1 MYFLYLLLLS
11 SALVIHSAVIERQ
24 QSVRVKLPSLNPE
37 TAEDRQSG
45 SVDQR
50 CSRFQSVG
58 LWQQIKSL
66 GAVGYQQWSENDFP
80 LLQKASKLAWHYGIY
95 YGIAV
100 EEFNIAIAEDPLR
113 LSLHIIGGGNEE
125 SRESLQYAKSLLNA
139 QTPLNQAD
147 VSKVFLKGDRTL
159 IAATLIVLVHEQ
171 PSLLPKFQERLLE
184 KWPIESSD
192 LELTSSGLD
201 ERLFTGLVTSSL
213 AITDEC
219 DNQLGPNLLTDL
231 VGITQQFD
239 IYYLCHRKLSFNDEA
254 QRLELCYSLFNGI
267 VNQQLADAA
276 MEEDKALLMAFQLGK
291 QLRFVTSDTEM
302 TQFYE
307 RIHSQLVKHLR
318 SKDAS
323 SRVSISILQ
332 GFVESFSS
340 RFDLKFIKED
350 QKSMSIMLY
359 FPVDI
364 GTLSSILKPEFYRGN
379 LYFDVL
385 WISVCRREVQS
396 PPEDQEQFIGQVKS
410 QFWTIFANYL
420 AAYWSAVQSGDMESL
435 KILQALTLVMPLT
448 NANVPYNWY
457 SEYMSRLPAS
467 TQAIPP
473 KNDKAAQTAFRLHQI
488 ERAKNT
494 LDSDDTKGDQK
505 QHEFSI
511 EGLILV
517 LAHPQVY
524 RISSESLM
532 GALTFC
538 IEFGLESATEQITSK
553 LLKQLNW
560 PDYVFRE
567 ESQPTSALD
576 LHRMVVPETATARF
590 NRKFLNVFRPAS
602 RVISDDQVESREA
615 RRSQIHQLMKQA
627 YEAKGRD
634 LKLYVRAARI
644 VHFRGPVAF
653 EF

>member
-1 MYFLYLLLLS
+1 MQFLYLLLLS
-11 SALVIHSAVIERQ
+11 ASLVIDGAVIERQ
-24 QSVRVKLPSLNPE
+24 QSVHVKSPSLHPE
-37 TAEDRQSG
+37 TAEDRQSE

-66 GAVGYQQWSENDFP
+66 GAVGPQQWPENDFP
-80 LLQKASKLAWHYGIY
+80 LLQRASKLAWHYGRY
-95 YGIAV
+95 YGVAV
-100 EEFNIAIAEDPLR
+100 DEFNSALAEDPLR
-113 LSLHIIGGGNEE
+113 LSLHIKGGGNEE
-125 SRESLQYAKSLLNA
+125 SHESLQYAKSLLNA

-147 VSKVFLKGDRTL
+147 VSKVFFQRDSTL

-184 KWPIESSD
+184 NRPIESSD
-192 LELTSSGLD
+192 PELTSSGLD
-201 ERLFTGLVTSSL
+201 ESLFTGLVTSSL

-231 VGITQQFD
+231 VEITQQFD

-254 QRLELCYSLFNGI
+254 QRRELCYSLFNGI

-276 MEEDKALLMAFQLGK
+276 MDEDKALDLAFDLGK

-307 RIHSQLVKHLR
+307 RIHRQLAEHLR
-318 SKDAS
+318 LQDAS
-323 SRVSISILQ
+323 SRVSIRILQ
-332 GFVESFSS
+332 GFIESFST
-340 RFDLKFIKED
+340 RFDLNFIKED
-350 QKSMSIMLY
+350 YKAMNIMLY
-359 FPVDI
+359 LPVEI
-364 GTLSSILKPEFYRGN
+364 GSLASILRPEFYRGS
-379 LYFDVL
+379 LYFDML

-396 PPEDQEQFIGQVKS
+396 APENEQQLIRQVKS
-410 QFWTIFANYL
+410 QFWSIFANYL

-435 KILQALTLVMPLT
+435 KILQALTLVVPLK
-448 NANVPYNWY
+448 NENVPYKWY
-457 SEYMSRLPAS
+457 SEYMSRTPAS
-467 TQAIPP
+467 TQVIPP
-473 KNDKAAQTAFRLHQI
+473 KNDKAAKTAFMKI
-488 ERAKNT
+488 KSEFAENS
-494 LDSDDTKGDQK
+494 LDSDDKVDRK
-505 QHEFSI
+505 HHEFSI

-517 LAHPQVY
+517 LALPRVY
-524 RISSESLM
+524 RISTESLM

-538 IEFGLESATEQITSK
+538 IEFGLESATQQIMSK
-553 LLKQLNW
+553 LLKQLHQ
-560 PDYVFRE
+560 PDIVSGE
-567 ESQPTSALD
+567 EPRLTSALG
-576 LHRMVVPETATARF
+576 LHRMVVPESATARF

-602 RVISDDQVESREA
+602 RVISDGQVEKREV

-634 LKLYVRAARI
+634 LKLYVRAAQI
-644 VHFRGPVAF
+644 VYLRGPVEF